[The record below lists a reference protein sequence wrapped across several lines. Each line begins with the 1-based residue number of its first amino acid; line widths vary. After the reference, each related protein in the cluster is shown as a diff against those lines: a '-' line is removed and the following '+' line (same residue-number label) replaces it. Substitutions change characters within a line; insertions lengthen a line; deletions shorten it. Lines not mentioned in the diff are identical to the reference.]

1 MAESIE
7 LRIGEER
14 PVRLPAVPERTWSAE
29 VSGMASAVDVRKLW
43 AADPY
48 PDDEE
53 DEERDEPPSEVVFMV
68 RAVAP
73 GHATVRFTAPGG
85 GAEAREVRVRV
96 SM

>member
-1 MAESIE
+1 MQ

-14 PVRLPAVPERTWSAE
+14 PVRLPATPGLGQWSNE
-29 VSGMASAVDVRKLW
+29 VSGMSSAVEVRKLW

-48 PDDEE
+48 PEDDEE
-53 DEERDEPPSEVVFMV
+53 GERGQEPPAEEVFMV

-73 GHATVRFTAPGG
+73 GAATLRFTPPGG
-85 GAEAREVRVRV
+85 DGKPRQVRVEV